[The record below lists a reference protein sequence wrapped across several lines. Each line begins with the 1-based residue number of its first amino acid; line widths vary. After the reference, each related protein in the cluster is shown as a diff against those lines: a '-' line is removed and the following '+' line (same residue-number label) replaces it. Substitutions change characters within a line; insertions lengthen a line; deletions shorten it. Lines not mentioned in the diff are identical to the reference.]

1 MSSEISRALGL
12 LVAPGAVVEVRAFKD
27 RRTASGY
34 FDDPDKMAQAVVRL
48 DKEGYQVY
56 MTLNEVDPA
65 LLARA
70 ANRVRTWPKA
80 TTTDSDIKR
89 RRRLLLDFDPKRPSD
104 VSATEEEKW
113 NAELRALEA
122 REYLKELGWPE
133 PVLGD
138 SGNGYHLLYPID
150 LPNDQERTN
159 LVKGVLEALAF
170 KFSDG
175 AVEVD
180 TSVYNAARLCKVYG
194 TTARKGDSV
203 SSRPH
208 RVSRLLKAPERM
220 KTWR

>member
-1 MSSEISRALGL
+1 VSSEISCALNIL
-12 LVAPGAVVEVRAFKD
+12 IKPGAVAEVRAFKD
-27 RRTASGY
+27 RLTASGY
-34 FDDPDKMAQAVVRL
+34 FDDPDKMTREVARL
-48 DKEGYQVY
+48 EKKGYQVY

-70 ANRVRTWPKA
+70 ANRVKDRPKA
-80 TTTDSDIKR
+80 TTTDSDIER
-89 RRRLLLDFDPKRPSD
+89 RRWLLLDFDPKRPSE
-104 VSATEEEKW
+104 VSATEEEKRT
-113 NAELRALEA
+113 AELRTLEV
-122 REYLKELGWPE
+122 REYLKELGWPD

-150 LPNDQERTN
+150 LPNDQESAN

-175 AVEVD
+175 AVDLD

-203 SSRPH
+203 PLRPH
-208 RVSRLLKAPERM
+208 RNSRLLKIPEGV